1 MNKNLMNI
9 SAIELFFSKLIDGKV
24 SSNTYVGSLPSTI
37 KSEWADIVLID
48 YSRINDLDAYGKGTV
63 LVYLYAKPMNSGKK
77 NMSVIDKMERSLNE
91 VIANND
97 SKTYN
102 ISRRLTYPDY
112 DSARN
117 LHYNVV
123 EIITTIL

>member
-1 MNKNLMNI
+1 MNI

-48 YSRINDLDAYGKGTV
+48 CSKINDLDGYGKGTV

-77 NMSVIDKMERSLNE
+77 NMSVIDKMERLLNE

-97 SKTYN
+97 NQTYN
-102 ISRRLTYPDY
+102 LSRRLTYPDY
-112 DSARN
+112 DSVRN

>member
-1 MNKNLMNI
+1 MNI
-9 SAIELFFSKLIDGKV
+9 SAIELFFTKLIDGKV
-24 SSNTYVGSLPSTI
+24 SSNTYAGSLPSTI
-37 KSEWADIVLID
+37 KDEWTDIVFID
-48 YSRINDLDAYGKGTV
+48 CNPINDLDAYGKGTV
-63 LVYLYAKPMNSGKK
+63 LIYLYAKPMKSGKK
-77 NMSVIDKMERSLNE
+77 NLSVIDKMERSLNE

-97 SKTYN
+97 SKIYN

-112 DSARN
+112 DSVRN

>member
-1 MNKNLMNI
+1 MNI

-48 YSRINDLDAYGKGTV
+48 CSRINDLDAYGKGTV